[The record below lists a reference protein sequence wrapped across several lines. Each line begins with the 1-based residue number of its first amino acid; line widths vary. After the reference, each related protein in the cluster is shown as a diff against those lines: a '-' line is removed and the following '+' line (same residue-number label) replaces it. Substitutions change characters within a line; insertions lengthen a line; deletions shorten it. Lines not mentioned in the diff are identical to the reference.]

1 MPAEQALTE
10 RRSSGPSAWA
20 GVARPRHRR
29 ARLEQRAA
37 LLAPV
42 ALIVG
47 LALAGGGFDVSDRHI
62 AGLAVWLVVVALLV
76 ARRGVAGD
84 ARPAVLLGGWA

>member
-1 MPAEQALTE
+1 M
-10 RRSSGPSAWA
+10 SGPAA
-20 GVARPRHRR
+20 GPGDGASRESWR
-29 ARLEQRAA
+29 ARLEQTAA

-62 AGLAVWLVVVALLV
+62 AGLAAWLVVVALLV
-76 ARRGVAGD
+76 FGAGSS
-84 ARPAVLLGGWA
+84 AQLGGRSTGQLD